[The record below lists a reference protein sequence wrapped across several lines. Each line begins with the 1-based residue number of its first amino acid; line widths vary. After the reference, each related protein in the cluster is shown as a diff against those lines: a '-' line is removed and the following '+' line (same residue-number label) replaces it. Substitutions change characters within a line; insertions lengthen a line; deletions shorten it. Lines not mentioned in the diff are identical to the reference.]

1 MSASILT
8 KQKSKA
14 ISQMELGKNLY
25 QKHCSLCHLKNGKG
39 SPGIYPPLDASDYML
54 SDVNRTIKT
63 ILYGSK
69 TGIIVNGI
77 KYPGSVM
84 TPFNYMPDRDIAAI
98 TNYILNSWSNT
109 GDIVSEEEVKSNR

>member
-1 MSASILT
+1 M
-8 KQKSKA
+8 
-14 ISQMELGKNLY
+14 SQMELGKNLY

-69 TGIIVNGI
+69 SGIIVNGI

-84 TPFNYMPDRDIAAI
+84 APFNHMSDSDVAAI

-109 GDIVSEEEVKSNR
+109 GDIVTEEIVKSNR